1 MAQNDTNFQKII
13 QAKKSGTS
21 STATDETQRNMRR
34 AIKEI
39 EEHLAMGS
47 HRQLT
52 GLQKWQLAVKFL
64 AMNQKD
70 IKYDYLDRHN
80 KYTEFDISGKMSIDV

>member
-1 MAQNDTNFQKII
+1 
-13 QAKKSGTS
+13 
-21 STATDETQRNMRR
+21 
-34 AIKEI
+34 
-39 EEHLAMGS
+39 MGS